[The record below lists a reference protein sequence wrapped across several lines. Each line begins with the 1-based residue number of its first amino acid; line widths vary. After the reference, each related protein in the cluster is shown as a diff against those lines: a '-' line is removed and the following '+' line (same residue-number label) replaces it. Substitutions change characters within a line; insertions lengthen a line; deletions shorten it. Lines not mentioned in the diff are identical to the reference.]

1 MTKFQHINAVIK
13 ETARI
18 QEFASAHDY
27 DDYITVY
34 SALSKSLMHD
44 VCQLLRHRSGGAWEV
59 IPNNG
64 QTITIKYCV

>member
-1 MTKFQHINAVIK
+1 MTKFKFLTAVLN

-18 QEFASAHDY
+18 EEFANAHDY

-34 SALSKSLMHD
+34 SGLSKSLLHD